1 MVIIL
6 MIFRWP
12 LKLRSSLNQG
22 KMADLAFIQAQLL
35 QDEIHRNALLNI
47 TVCEVD
53 SDSDIPQTSNN
64 VKLIENKIDEKE
76 DDDSDDSDSSDDE
89 DLNQLDQIDNHSSSS
104 EDSEDDIICSNNNVI
119 NKDGLDEWL
128 LSEDEININTNT
140 LPKTKNELDEVV
152 ETPHI
157 LHINPTTEKVLLIGS
172 IISHI
177 QSEYTIVIQGNH
189 IHTASMKPLNEGSYL
204 CLVNGQIIGKV
215 HELFGPLT
223 APFYTVKYNNTT
235 THNNTPSRNK
245 SSNNTN
251 TDSEIVNSMNV
262 EGDSADDNSKLLSII
277 NTLTIGTP
285 IYCIETM
292 SEFIGPNHLKKD
304 KGTDASNLYDE
315 EVSYDTYTYAI

>member
-1 MVIIL
+1 
-6 MIFRWP
+6 
-12 LKLRSSLNQG
+12 
-22 KMADLAFIQAQLL
+22 MADLAFIQAQLL
-35 QDEIHRNALLNI
+35 EDEVQRNVLSNI
-47 TVCEVD
+47 IVCEVD
-53 SDSDIPQTSNN
+53 SDGDIPQTSNN
-64 VKLIENKIDEKE
+64 VKIAENIIVEKKH
-76 DDDSDDSDSSDDE
+76 DDSDDSDSESSDEE
-89 DLNQLDQIDNHSSSS
+89 DLNQLDQADNHSSSS
-104 EDSEDDIICSNNNVI
+104 EDSEDGIICNNNKTI
-119 NKDGLDEWL
+119 SKEGFDDWL

-140 LPKTKNELDEVV
+140 LPKTKNELDEII

-204 CLVNGQIIGKV
+204 CLENGQIIGKV

-223 APFYTVKYNNTT
+223 APFYTVKYNSNNN
-235 THNNTPSRNK
+235 THNINK
-245 SSNNTN
+245 SSHKTN
-251 TDSEIVNSMNV
+251 TDSEVATTMTGDGHNS
-262 EGDSADDNSKLLSII
+262 DDNTKLLSIL

-315 EVSYDTYTYAI
+315 EVCYVSYLI